1 MIQKDKNFY
10 RYHRGE
16 IYYADLDP
24 VVGHEQGGVRPVVIL
39 QNDVGNYY
47 SPTVIIAPLTKK
59 ISKKPLQPT
68 HVILDNIEGLIGAS
82 LFMLEAPRAIDK
94 QRFKHYVGRLT
105 REQMQKIE
113 LAIFASFGLDVEDVP
128 SKNTEEQG

>member
-1 MIQKDKNFY
+1 MRPND
-10 RYHRGE
+10 RELHDYHRGE

-24 VVGHEQGGVRPVVIL
+24 VVGHEQGGIRPVVIL
-39 QNDVGNYY
+39 QNDIGNRY
-47 SPTVIIAPLTKK
+47 SPTVIIAPLTRK

-68 HVILDNIEGLIGAS
+68 HVVLEDIEGLTGRS

-105 REQMQKIE
+105 REQMRKIE
-113 LAIFASFGLDVEDVP
+113 LAIYASFGLDRENVSFVRA
-128 SKNTEEQG
+128 EEQ